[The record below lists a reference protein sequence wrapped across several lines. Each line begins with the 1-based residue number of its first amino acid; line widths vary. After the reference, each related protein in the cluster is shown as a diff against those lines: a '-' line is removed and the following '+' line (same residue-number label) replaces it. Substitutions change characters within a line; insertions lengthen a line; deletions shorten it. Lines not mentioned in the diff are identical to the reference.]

1 MTSHSPQGGR
11 RIRAPVG
18 HDAEEIIMGKISR
31 QGGEVFSKKRQT
43 RDEARQLRMEQLEK
57 QIRASSNALMS
68 TSRRVIKKNPVEQSF
83 NQECDV
89 GLQEKVNE
97 LEDKFQ
103 RAMLLYSQL
112 DNEKSTLLYEIDL
125 LKDEMEEKDQI
136 LYQNIRENR
145 DLNSHVKSL
154 QRTIEGM
161 QATHQ
166 SLKNEIAQR
175 DQIIQENGLILAE
188 QETDESSVISS
199 SEGSGSTINIRPG
212 PLLFTQQT
220 ISLVEKAIPGS
231 SAIDEKVRK
240 LCDMNKKLR
249 QQVEETEQT
258 LYARRRFNDHHASTV
273 NGAANEAAERDAA
286 KQVSELKLKLQE
298 AERENTNNQ
307 GNLIRLD
314 GQLKR
319 LKQTSE
325 QSDKECI
332 ELKSQNRNLKKE
344 LRDKEMALDEANEQN
359 KHLQSRLEKLRNT
372 RRML

>member
-57 QIRASSNALMS
+57 QIRADDDSNYLIADSNA
-68 TSRRVIKKNPVEQSF
+68 
-83 NQECDV
+83 
-89 GLQEKVNE
+89 EKVNE

-136 LYQNIRENR
+136 LYQNTRENR
-145 DLNSHVKSL
+145 DLTSHVKSL

-175 DQIIQENGLILAE
+175 DQIIQENGLMLAE
-188 QETDESSVISS
+188 QETDESSAISS
-199 SEGSGSTINIRPG
+199 CEGSGSTINIRPG

-325 QSDKECI
+325 QSDKECV

-344 LRDKEMALDEANEQN
+344 LRDKEMALDEANEQIN
-359 KHLQSRLEKLRNT
+359 IYKVAWKN
-372 RRML
+372 